1 MERVIKDINGK
12 VVENAFEKAQYFA
25 TKMDM
30 SVEAVISAMETSDC
44 DYDFDNEVLE
54 RGFIVSMPKE
64 EEVEDSELHSSLVI
78 EELKEINK
86 RLILEG
92 FEKDKK
98 IERFEEKIEEVFE
111 IRMRV
116 EEENEMLKKEL
127 EGWEDIEEADNP
139 PTPEGVMDFIGEMKA
154 HIANVGSENKK
165 LREENEMLK
174 KDMESLDAQNEEK
187 YEKIEELN
195 EEKKELEEVLV
206 KKITE
211 MGEVIMEKKDI
222 EDKLVKALETIIH
235 IKKKG
240 ESMCKSWEHIKEQ
253 HKHNEEVIDEKNE
266 YIEELEEEKDNWEAE
281 KEDFENDIMDKDQ
294 TIEIMEAEYKE
305 LKESF
310 EGVLNT
316 RIVEG
321 EPPM

>member
-12 VVENAFEKAQYFA
+12 VVENAFEKAQYYA

-30 SVEAVISAMETSDC
+30 SVEAVISTMENSDC
-44 DYDFDNEVLE
+44 DYDTNSEEDEGISVAFHN
-54 RGFIVSMPKE
+54 KE
-64 EEVEDSELHSSLVI
+64 EGAIEEGMFIAPIEVETKEEDI

-92 FEKDKK
+92 FEKDLK
-98 IERFEEKIEEVFE
+98 IEV
-111 IRMRV
+111 
-116 EEENEMLKKEL
+116 LKKDL
-127 EGWEDIEEADNP
+127 EDWEDIEEADNP

-174 KDMESLDAQNEEK
+174 EDMESLDAQNEEK

-195 EEKKELEEVLV
+195 EEKKELADE
-206 KKITE
+206 
-211 MGEVIMEKKDI
+211 
-222 EDKLVKALETIIH
+222 LVKALETIIH

-240 ESMCKSWEHIKEQ
+240 ESMCKSWEYIKERT
-253 HKHNEEVIDEKNE
+253 
-266 YIEELEEEKDNWEAE
+266 A
-281 KEDFENDIMDKDQ
+281 
-294 TIEIMEAEYKE
+294 
-305 LKESF
+305 
-310 EGVLNT
+310 
-316 RIVEG
+316 EG